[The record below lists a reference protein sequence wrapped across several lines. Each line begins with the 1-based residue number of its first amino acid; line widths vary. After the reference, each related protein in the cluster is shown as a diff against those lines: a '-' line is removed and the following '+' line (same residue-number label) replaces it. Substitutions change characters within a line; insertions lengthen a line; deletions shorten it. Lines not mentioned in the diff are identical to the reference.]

1 MAAAAHAA
9 SSQFA
14 AATLQSEDNDS
25 QLGIGPH
32 NLQTKQGQG
41 LPPGPK
47 TTYISIQLTPPHPA
61 DSARRRP
68 TRRFAC
74 WAWGRVLQQY
84 PEAKAWGLA

>member
-9 SSQFA
+9 SSQIA
-14 AATLQSEDNDS
+14 AAMLQSEDNDS
-25 QLGIGPH
+25 QRGIGPH
-32 NLQTKQGQG
+32 IWQTKQGPG

-47 TTYISIQLTPPHPA
+47 TTYISVQLTPPHPA

>member
-61 DSARRRP
+61 NPERSSP
-68 TRRFAC
+68 TCRFVC
-74 WAWGRVLQQY
+74 WARGRVLQQY